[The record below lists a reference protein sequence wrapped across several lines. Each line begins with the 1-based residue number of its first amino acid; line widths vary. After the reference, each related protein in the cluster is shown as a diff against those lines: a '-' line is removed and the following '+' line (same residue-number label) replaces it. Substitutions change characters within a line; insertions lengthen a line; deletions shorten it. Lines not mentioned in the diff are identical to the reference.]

1 MLETLLSWDHILF
14 DLINQSLT
22 NSFLDTVLP
31 IMRNKYV
38 WVPFYIFLI
47 AYFNINYGLKGLA
60 ISLMVVI
67 TITISDQTSSSLI
80 KESVERLRPCKQEG
94 IAEEARLL
102 IEHCGAG
109 YSFTSSHATN
119 HFALAG
125 FLATL
130 LGVRWRWVSAAVL
143 IWAFVVSYAQVYVG
157 VHFPFD
163 VLSGGILGF
172 IIGKV
177 MATIT
182 GTVLAFEP

>member
-1 MLETLLSWDHILF
+1 MLETLISWDHILF
-14 DLINQSLT
+14 DLINQTLT
-22 NSFLDTVLP
+22 NPFLDTVLP
-31 IMRNKYV
+31 IMRDKYV

-60 ISLMVVI
+60 VTLMVI
-67 TITISDQTSSSLI
+67 LTITISDQTSSSLL
-80 KESVERLRPCKQEG
+80 KETVERLRPCKQSG
-94 IAEEARLL
+94 IMEEARLL
-102 IEHCGAG
+102 IGNCGAG

-130 LGVRWRWVSAAVL
+130 LGTRWGWVAPAIY

-163 VLSGGILGF
+163 VLAGGILGT

-182 GTVLAFEP
+182 QKVLAFEP

>member
-1 MLETLLSWDHILF
+1 MLETLIAWDRTLF
-14 DLINQSLT
+14 ELINQTLT
-22 NSFLDTVLP
+22 NGFLDAILP
-31 IMRNKYV
+31 WMRDKYV

-47 AYFNINYGLKGLA
+47 AYFVINYKLRGVAVTLL
-60 ISLMVVI
+60 VI
-67 TITISDQTSSSLI
+67 ATIAISDQTSSTLI
-80 KESVERLRPCKQEG
+80 KGTVERLRPCNQPEL
-94 IAEEARLL
+94 ADQVRML
-102 IEHCGAG
+102 ISCGPGA
-109 YSFTSSHATN
+109 SFTSSHATN

-130 LGVRWRWVSAAVL
+130 LGTRWGWIPPAIY

-163 VLSGGILGF
+163 ILAGGILGT

-182 GTVLAFEP
+182 KGVTGFDP